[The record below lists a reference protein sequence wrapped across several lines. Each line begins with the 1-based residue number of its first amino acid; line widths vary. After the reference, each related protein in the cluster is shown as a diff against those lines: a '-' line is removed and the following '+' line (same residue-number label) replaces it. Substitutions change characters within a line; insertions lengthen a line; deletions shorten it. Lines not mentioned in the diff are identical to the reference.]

1 MTSRN
6 TTSRRAFP
14 WWLTT
19 LAAAAVY
26 VLFSYFLPSLEPDHP
41 TLASFCQAAPGLAPL
56 LAIFLLL
63 FAAKQLYDIPS
74 REKQDPPVEQ
84 SDQPKQ

>member
-1 MTSRN
+1 VTRRN

-19 LAAAAVY
+19 LAAAALY
-26 VLFSYFLPSLEPDHP
+26 ALFSYYLPNLQPDHP
-41 TLASFCQAAPGLAPL
+41 TLASFCQAAPDLAPL

-63 FAAKQLYDIPS
+63 LAAKQLYDIPP
-74 REKQDPPVEQ
+74 REKQDPSVEQ